1 MSELK
6 VRGTITSILDVQT
19 GTSKSGNEWAKIGFV
34 INTGGD
40 YPKDVAFTIFGVEK
54 VDKFLQYNKEG
65 DEVEV
70 SFDPSSREHEGRY
83 YTDLNA
89 WKVWG
94 LNRAQDANAAPE
106 AVEVLEAEDEDDDL
120 PF

>member
-6 VRGTITSILDVQT
+6 VIGTITNILDIET
-19 GTSKSGNEWAKIGFV
+19 GKSAKGEWSKVVFV
-34 INTGGD
+34 ITTGGE
-40 YPKDVAFTIFGVEK
+40 YPKEIAFTIFGSEK
-54 VDKFLQYNKEG
+54 VDKFLQYNKVE

-70 SFDPSSREHEGRY
+70 SFDPTSREYNGKY
-83 YTDLNA
+83 FTDLNA

-94 LNRAQDANAAPE
+94 LNKAADVAAQPAG
-106 AVEVLEAEDEDDDL
+106 EAEEEDDL